1 MIFPAVE
8 SGGIEAAAAE
18 PQHSSRRIS
27 HVGMP
32 LSKRSPLLSDGQNDD
47 SHCCCLGALQARGQ
61 FYSKLKVRDHV
72 TSLAAFSTELAD
84 QAQPTRARSPS
95 IFRYIHSAACGRA
108 VDILRCHRPRLR
120 APYHWPIDQ
129 PPPVLVCPLRAW
141 PADSTNPWGAAIP
154 SPASC
159 AGRNLETRQVPLI
172 KAACGRKSAL
182 DWALVSAA
190 ISPRL

>member
-1 MIFPAVE
+1 VE
-8 SGGIEAAAAE
+8 YPAAAE

-32 LSKRSPLLSDGQNDD
+32 LSKRSPLSDGQNDD

-84 QAQPTRARSPS
+84 QARPTRAWTPS

-120 APYHWPIDQ
+120 APYHWPIGQ
-129 PPPVLVCPLRAW
+129 PPLFWFARF
-141 PADSTNPWGAAIP
+141 GH
-154 SPASC
+154 
-159 AGRNLETRQVPLI
+159 GPLI
-172 KAACGRKSAL
+172 PRIPGGPLSLRLPAAQDVTWKRGKFR
-182 DWALVSAA
+182 
-190 ISPRL
+190 